1 MKIKLGRHL
10 KESIKNLARNGWMTF
25 ASISAVTIT
34 LLILGISLVIAMNAQ
49 QMSSSVQGQLSISV
63 FMKQSVTDQ
72 QAAQVADQVRTMPG
86 VRSVQLVTKAQG
98 MASLQKDMKQ
108 YSSVLKGLKA
118 DDTLPDKLVVKATDP
133 RNTIALGQKLA
144 KLPGVAEV
152 NDGQQVV
159 NKLFRFLDIVRNI
172 GLVFVAALIL
182 TAMFLISNTIK
193 ISIFA
198 RRREIEIMKLVG
210 ATNWF
215 IRWPFVFESLIIG
228 VIGALIPYAVI
239 VIGYHSLYMHTGGE
253 FAVLVFQLVKTVDL
267 AAKLAGVLFGIGIII
282 GIWGGIMSVRK
293 FLKV

>member
-1 MKIKLGRHL
+1 
-10 KESIKNLARNGWMTF
+10 MTF